1 MARFRI
7 RRILNYFITY
17 EIANA
22 YVSSRKERKKKKSP
36 RPPGNDISRQ
46 LIHVRT

>member
-36 RPPGNDISRQ
+36 RPPGERYIATVDTR
-46 LIHVRT
+46 